1 MEKQNCN
8 EEHRLFDQVHAECC
22 QCKVARRKVSEA
34 LRRVRCWFN
43 KEFRSEELIPKI
55 ELVSQTQSPFLADNV
70 VVEPISIVTIKKNNI

>member
-8 EEHRLFDQVHAECC
+8 EERRLFDQVHAECC

-43 KEFRSEELIPKI
+43 KEFKAEEIIPK
-55 ELVSQTQSPFLADNV
+55 EFQDFYPPNEQERVRKLWNKYL
-70 VVEPISIVTIKKNNI
+70 